1 MLRPLAAVLAVL
13 ALAACGHR
21 GAAAARPTQPSQ
33 DGATLGAY
41 VLDATPASP
50 APPSSGPAQPA
61 PGACSRGQDAYRV
74 LVFLVSADT
83 GTPVTRIVAELRT
96 GRSLA
101 DVAGGM
107 TDQVEQQA
115 IGLVQAWLQFAQAN
129 GRLTADEA
137 AFSRS
142 VAQGVIAGLM
152 TANVSSC
159 VPATG

>member
-21 GAAAARPTQPSQ
+21 GAAAPQSSQPSR

-50 APPSSGPAQPA
+50 ARPSSGAAQPA
-61 PGACSRGQDAYRV
+61 PGACSQGHDAYRV

-83 GTPVTRIVAELRT
+83 GTSVTRIVADLRT

-101 DVAGGM
+101 DVAGGR

-129 GRLTADEA
+129 DKLTADEA
-137 AFSRS
+137 AFYRS

-152 TANVSSC
+152 KANVSSC
-159 VPATG
+159 IPAVG